1 MEQSNNEYLKTLIK
15 ENTYNGNIYV
25 STGSAVSNVN
35 MVTITSCQA
44 PILQFGDQC
53 FSLVRVQMTYDID
66 ITIIKQFAILMD
78 MNDAILAS

>member
-1 MEQSNNEYLKTLIK
+1 MQLKQMEQSNNEYLKTLIK

-44 PILQFGDQC
+44 PIL
-53 FSLVRVQMTYDID
+53 
-66 ITIIKQFAILMD
+66 
-78 MNDAILAS
+78 